1 MTNPVSLIET
11 KEVVSLSISGE
22 HSLIENGYIEHI
34 KRINDVFYDQI
45 KISDQKAA
53 YIFTFMLAF
62 LATSTEGRAVF
73 TLENYAHGV
82 NIATIVSII
91 LGGSAIFSIIAA
103 IMVVLPRHL
112 PKSTSLFW
120 GTWPQQR
127 ESFRQAAMSND
138 KSYLFDQYLENADVL
153 AVLAKGKY
161 RCVTYAFRGLLVM
174 VVSYVILLVA
184 V

>member
-1 MTNPVSLIET
+1 MSLIGT
-11 KEVVSLSISGE
+11 KDAVSLSLSGE
-22 HSLIENGYIEHI
+22 HCLIENGYIEHI

-45 KISDQKAA
+45 RISDQKAA

-73 TLENYAHGV
+73 TLENYAHGA
-82 NIATIVSII
+82 NIATLISII
-91 LGGSAIFSIIAA
+91 FGGSAIFSVISA
-103 IMVVLPRHL
+103 ILVVLPRHL

-127 ESFRQAAMSND
+127 EAFRRAAMAND

-153 AVLAKGKY
+153 ALLAKGKY
-161 RCVTYAFRGLLVM
+161 RCVTFAFRGLLVM
-174 VVSYVILLVA
+174 VVVYVILLVA